1 VDLLDIKGRI
11 AVALVE
17 SIFRRAGFALAG
29 LPPGMTPSRQGREEL
44 APDFAATRPPDPGP
58 PVPRRPVEVRYRV
71 QVGQYLSIEEQRG
84 GQSVFALAKRQ
95 WPDLLF
101 VLVTEHPEP
110 GRSSFQA
117 FDLAGW
123 DPGRTVASIDLFA
136 HDQLAIYPQ
145 NVEEHEVLL
154 RRMFALLTGGR

>member
-17 SIFRRAGFALAG
+17 SIFRRAGFALAALG
-29 LPPGMTPSRQGREEL
+29 PGTTPLRQGREDL

-58 PVPRRPVEVRYRV
+58 AVPQRPIEVRYRV

-84 GQSVFALAKRQ
+84 GQSVFALARRH

-123 DPGRTVASIDLFA
+123 EVGKAVASVDLFA
-136 HDQLAIYPQ
+136 HDQLAIYPH